1 MIAAGRIRAGTHVYP
16 PRYRLFVARIQ
27 AGTRT
32 VTLLHLRIRVLVSTY
47 LHLRIRTDTR
57 MQIRRYKNVAVR
69 IRVRKMPGR

>member
-1 MIAAGRIRAGTHVYP
+1 MIAAGPGIRAGTHVYP

-57 MQIRRYKNVAVR
+57 MQIRRIQECSRTDTSKEDA
-69 IRVRKMPGR
+69 G